1 MQRII
6 HIVLVDDDEDDIAFF
21 RLALNDQ
28 AVATHLTTLTD
39 GDQVMPFLRAM
50 TGRPDLLLLDLNLPK
65 LHGRQVLMQIKNSP
79 VSREMPIFM
88 LTTSSAQ
95 EDIDFC
101 LAMGATQFLTKPTS
115 LAALRKMVA
124 DLLAAIQ

>member
-1 MQRII
+1 MQRAI

-21 RLALNDQ
+21 KLALNDQ
-28 AVATHLTTLTD
+28 AIATHLTTLTD
-39 GDQVMPFLRAM
+39 GDQVMPYLLA
-50 TGRPDLLLLDLNLPK
+50 TKQRPDLLLLDLNLPK
-65 LHGRQVLMQIKNSP
+65 LHGRQVLMQVRNSP
-79 VSREMPIFM
+79 ISREIPIFM

-101 LAMGATQFLTKPTS
+101 LTMGAKQFLTKPTS

-124 DLLAAIQ
+124 DLLATIQ